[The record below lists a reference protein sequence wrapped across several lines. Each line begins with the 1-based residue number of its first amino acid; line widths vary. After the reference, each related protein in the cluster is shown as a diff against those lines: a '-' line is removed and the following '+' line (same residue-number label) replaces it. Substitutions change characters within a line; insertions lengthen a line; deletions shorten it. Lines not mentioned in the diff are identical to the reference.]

1 MKISQRIHHRI
12 WLKNLLSTVALLIV
26 IGLLA
31 WLSARYSVQSDW
43 TANARNTLSEASQ
56 KILVTMPGEIV
67 ITVYLDQPA
76 LKKQLTDLVR
86 RYQTGKSDLR
96 LAIED
101 LEAHPEQLRRLDI
114 AAAGAILVDYQG
126 RSERLSTLSESSLTN
141 LLRRLANAN
150 ERWVT
155 FLSGHGERS
164 PTGDA
169 NHDLKTFAR
178 ELERRNIKVQILN
191 LAAMPFI
198 PNNSALLVVAGPRT
212 ALLPGEAEL
221 IREYLQQGGNLLWL
235 ADPGVEQPGVLE
247 ETTGVRLLPGT
258 IIDGGS
264 KLYGVDDPS
273 FVLVSEYP
281 VHAITRNFQLITVF
295 PQAAALAVDSESDF
309 DAAAILSS
317 IARSWTETGPIGK
330 VVQFDADSDEH
341 EGPLHLAFA
350 LERKLPGSRRQRIVV
365 IGDGDFLANT
375 YLGNAGNLDLGLRL
389 FNWLTFDD
397 QFIDIPAKTASDR
410 KLQLTENSVMVMG
423 FGFLVILPLLLI
435 ATGIFIWRR
444 RKSL

>member
-1 MKISQRIHHRI
+1 M
-12 WLKNLLSTVALLIV
+12 
-26 IGLLA
+26 
-31 WLSARYSVQSDW
+31 
-43 TANARNTLSEASQ
+43 
-56 KILVTMPGEIV
+56 
-67 ITVYLDQPA
+67 
-76 LKKQLTDLVR
+76 
-86 RYQTGKSDLR
+86 
-96 LAIED
+96 
-101 LEAHPEQLRRLDI
+101 
-114 AAAGAILVDYQG
+114 
-126 RSERLSTLSESSLTN
+126 
-141 LLRRLANAN
+141 
-150 ERWVT
+150 T

-198 PNNSALLVVAGPRT
+198 PDNSALLVVAGPRT
-212 ALLPGEAEL
+212 ALLPGEAKL

-258 IIDGGS
+258 IIDGGA
-264 KLYGVDDPS
+264 KLYGVDDTS

-281 VHAITRNFQLITVF
+281 MHAITRNFQLITVF

-309 DAAAILSS
+309 DAAPILSS
-317 IARSWTETGPIGK
+317 IARSWTETGPIGN
-330 VVQFDADSDEH
+330 VVQFDADSDER
-341 EGPLHLAFA
+341 EGPLDLAFA
-350 LERKLPGSRRQRIVV
+350 LERELPDSRRQRIVV
-365 IGDGDFLANT
+365 IGDGNFLANT

-410 KLQLTENSVMVMG
+410 KLQLTENTVMVMG